1 MHLVPK
7 SVESIASRD
16 PWTRKFLMSE
26 RARRH
31 MCVAQ
36 TYLSAKRM
44 TTIGMETGIQQQQ
57 QQQQHEYLSRLIYIF
72 LLQIFT
78 DKMTRDRIEAGPQ
91 PSAMETSSREESRGR
106 KRGEGE
112 GERAEGRGSAAKMLD
127 APCRDSRHRGDAREI
142 RRRENIPC
150 HCEEEFQTTRKVCT
164 PQRGSLVET
173 IR

>member
-1 MHLVPK
+1 
-7 SVESIASRD
+7 
-16 PWTRKFLMSE
+16 MSE

-44 TTIGMETGIQQQQ
+44 TTIGMETGIQQQR
-57 QQQQHEYLSRLIYIF
+57 QQQHEYLSRLIYIF

-106 KRGEGE
+106 KRGEGRGNGAREE
-112 GERAEGRGSAAKMLD
+112 GALRRCWTLHAVTPVTVETRERFAEGKIYPAIVKRNF
-127 APCRDSRHRGDAREI
+127 
-142 RRRENIPC
+142 RRREKYVPLSEAVSWKRYVN
-150 HCEEEFQTTRKVCT
+150 
-164 PQRGSLVET
+164 S
-173 IR
+173 

>member
-1 MHLVPK
+1 
-7 SVESIASRD
+7 
-16 PWTRKFLMSE
+16 MSE

-44 TTIGMETGIQQQQ
+44 TTIGMETGI

-112 GERAEGRGSAAKMLD
+112 GGTGGGKRERCEDAGRSM
-127 APCRDSRHRGDAREI
+127 P
-142 RRRENIPC
+142 
-150 HCEEEFQTTRKVCT
+150 
-164 PQRGSLVET
+164 
-173 IR
+173 